1 VNGGNDGN
9 TSADWIVVD
18 AHHVQLRAER
28 AGGGSGRVYTI
39 NITSTDSAGNSSSS
53 TVFVTVPNN
62 R

>member
-1 VNGGNDGN
+1 
-9 TSADWIVVD
+9 
-18 AHHVQLRAER
+18 LRAER
-28 AGGGSGRVYTI
+28 AGGASGRVYTI